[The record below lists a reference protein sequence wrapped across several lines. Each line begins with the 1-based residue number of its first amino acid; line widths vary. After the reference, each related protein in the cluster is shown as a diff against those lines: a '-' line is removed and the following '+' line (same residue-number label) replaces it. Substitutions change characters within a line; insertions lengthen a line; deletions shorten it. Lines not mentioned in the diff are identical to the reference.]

1 MLFIN
6 LNVSLELLYLKI
18 FKLSENT
25 AFIEVELSKQQKE
38 HISVLSELTRKHSK
52 AFLAK
57 DKRELKMKTTFVKKI
72 GDLLGSNLNLITN
85 RPGMF
90 MMIMRLLKAQ
100 KTLDYC

>member
-1 MLFIN
+1 
-6 LNVSLELLYLKI
+6 
-18 FKLSENT
+18 
-25 AFIEVELSKQQKE
+25 
-38 HISVLSELTRKHSK
+38 
-52 AFLAK
+52 
-57 DKRELKMKTTFVKKI
+57 VKKI